1 MEEKKVY
8 LVPNVTGPTEAVTI
22 DPDICV
28 GCNACA
34 DICRVQTIMR
44 NPVPGQPPI
53 VAYPDECWY
62 CSCCLE
68 VCRTGALHMNFP
80 INQRILFKRKETG
93 EIFRLGEDGLEK
105 TYFHTP
111 YGDMTRDIPERAC
124 EACEKVGQK
133 GGQKDE

>member
-1 MEEKKVY
+1 MAENKVY

-34 DICRVQTIMR
+34 DICRVQTIMP
-44 NPVPGQPPI
+44 NPVPGEPPI

-93 EIFRLGEDGLEK
+93 EIFRLGEEGLVK

-111 YGDMTRDIPERAC
+111 YGDMTRDIPDPDSL
-124 EACEKVGQK
+124 KYQK
-133 GGQKDE
+133 KED